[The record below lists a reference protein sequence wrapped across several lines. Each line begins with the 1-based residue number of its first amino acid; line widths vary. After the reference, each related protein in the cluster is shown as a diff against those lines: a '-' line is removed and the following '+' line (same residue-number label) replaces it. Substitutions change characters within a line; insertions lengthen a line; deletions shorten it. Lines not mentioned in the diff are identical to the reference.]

1 MADGRRDDHKNK
13 KIAFVFVDDDQAV
26 FGTLSGNNREV
37 LFKLPSHV
45 PKKPSTD
52 PHRTFTHH
60 QHNMRYIFGCK
71 IRLFARWFFI
81 DAATTLPNVD
91 GFIVTGPAHLIPG
104 FLKSNFIDPCLTAI
118 LQEVDDP
125 NPHRINNASDF
136 SDDSPVY
143 DDSLFDVV
151 AATLPPPPP
160 PLEHL
165 KMLLSTR
172 VRLHFFSLTP
182 AVQHIICFL
191 P

>member
-1 MADGRRDDHKNK
+1 MADGHNRDDDKQK
-13 KIAFVFVDDDQAV
+13 KIAFIFVDDDMAV
-26 FGTLSGNNREV
+26 FGTLSGNNNREV

-45 PKKPSTD
+45 PKKPPTD
-52 PHRTFTHH
+52 PQRTFNHH
-60 QHNMRYIFGCK
+60 QRKRRYSFGCR
-71 IRLFARWFFI
+71 IHVFARWFFI
-81 DAATTLPNVD
+81 DAASNLSTVD
-91 GFIVTGPAHLIPG
+91 GLIVTGPARLVRGLLI
-104 FLKSNFIDPCLTAI
+104 SNFIQPCLTAL
-118 LQEVDDP
+118 LQEVDDA

-172 VRLHFFSLTP
+172 AQVL
-182 AVQHIICFL
+182 C
-191 P
+191 